1 MQIFPQEICKYQI
14 IFVPL
19 QPKRDNSNKHMRTLS
34 DSEREF
40 LMADMKSFDTSEF
53 ECENAQMFADD
64 ELTEELIAKG
74 AATKR

>member
-1 MQIFPQEICKYQI
+1 
-14 IFVPL
+14 
-19 QPKRDNSNKHMRTLS
+19 MRTLS

-74 AATKR
+74 AATHFRTTN